1 MHKSNEQ
8 ANGPSTALID
18 RSKSVPPKTPFEVAF
33 PDNYEPHHRE
43 AVIIRDYVVP
53 AALSRIVGD
62 DRLSTKG
69 AATYMSTFFPNGETP
84 ADPVEKV
91 LLEQLAIG
99 HQRSIALNLRADK
112 ELDPLKLA
120 VYSTAAVRL
129 AAEVRRTALAIKAYR
144 QPHSSK
150 SFAVIGQQNIATGT
164 AGQQNVFVDKST
176 TANEDVSFSSA
187 QTKPESNQNDD
198 FIRGRFAAQREES
211 ATGGGRPVER
221 RQTAAVE

>member
-8 ANGPSTALID
+8 TKGPATAPND
-18 RSKSVPPKTPFEVAF
+18 PSKSAPPKTPFEVAF
-33 PDNYEPHHRE
+33 PDNYELHHRE

-69 AATYMSTFFPNGETP
+69 AATYLLTFYPDGKTP
-84 ADPVEKV
+84 SDPIEKA

-112 ELDPLKLA
+112 EPDALKLA
-120 VYSTAAVRL
+120 VYNTAAVRL
-129 AAEVRRTALAIKAYR
+129 GAEVRRTALAIKAYR
-144 QPHSSK
+144 QPHSTK

-164 AGQQNVFVDKST
+164 AGQQNVYVDKST
-176 TANEDVSFSSA
+176 TGTEDVSSA
-187 QTKPESNQNDD
+187 QTKPESDQNDD
-198 FIRGRFAAQREES
+198 FTGGRFTTQREES

-221 RQTAAVE
+221 RQTSAVE